1 MLIMAD
7 EVKKDT
13 KFLNESQKP
22 SQNTKTKPAVKP
34 KTNKQKGGFMSEKQ
48 PKMNGKTLTTCQGS
62 QKPATNIKTQPPVK
76 PKK

>member
-1 MLIMAD
+1 
-7 EVKKDT
+7 
-13 KFLNESQKP
+13 
-22 SQNTKTKPAVKP
+22 
-34 KTNKQKGGFMSEKQ
+34 MSEKQ